1 MLQLNGGHDRDVI
14 PSRVTGNSAP
24 KPPEPSITS
33 QKGNAMNIYVG
44 NLSFKTTE
52 KGLKETFEAF
62 GTVKSAR
69 IITDGYTGKSK
80 GFGFVEMPDTAEAKA
95 AIAGM
100 NGKELDLSPLKVNE
114 AKPRDVRPERSTAV
128 H

>member
-1 MLQLNGGHDRDVI
+1 
-14 PSRVTGNSAP
+14 
-24 KPPEPSITS
+24 
-33 QKGNAMNIYVG
+33 MNIYVG

-52 KGLKETFEAF
+52 KGLQEAFEAF
-62 GTVKSAR
+62 GVVKSAR

-80 GFGFVEMPDTAEAKA
+80 GFGFVEMPDMAEAKA
-95 AIAGM
+95 AISGM

-114 AKPRDVRPERSTAV
+114 AKPREAPSNRSARL